1 MKHLN
6 AHLLQ
11 SQRKRAGWP
20 PGSRGLPSA
29 GNRAGHIRPAF
40 WAIVALLL
48 LGLAPVHV
56 QVHGAARLKEI
67 ANFQG
72 SGSQDLIGYGIV
84 VGLDGTGDGNR
95 SAFTLRSVEN
105 MLRRFGIKLD
115 PGAIKPKNV
124 AAVMVTARLGAFAR
138 AGDKLDVTVSSLGDA
153 SSLMGGVLLM
163 TPLTDQGGEQV
174 RVRAQGP
181 VSIGGFNF
189 ASGGS
194 SIRQNY
200 TLVGRV
206 PQGGSVEQDS
216 PGSLIHEGSLTLTLQ
231 NPDFTTALRTA
242 RAINEALGEPLANA
256 VSPAQVRVD
265 VPEESRQGTR
275 LIELASL
282 IENLEVEP
290 DLAAKVII
298 NERTGTVVVGH
309 QVRLSPVAVAHGN
322 LSVVIKSQQSAA
334 QDPFTG
340 FSSQEQQN
348 EITVSSEEAHL
359 IVLDDMADVR
369 GVARALNTLGV
380 SPRDII
386 SIFQL
391 LREAGALQAELVIL

>member
-1 MKHLN
+1 MKTS

-11 SQRKRAGWP
+11 SQQKRAGWP
-20 PGSRGLPSA
+20 SGSRGLPSTA
-29 GNRAGHIRPAF
+29 NRIGHAL
-40 WAIVALLL
+40 WALLL
-48 LGLAPVHV
+48 LVVLVEN
-56 QVHGAARLKEI
+56 GAAAVRLKEI
-67 ANFQG
+67 AAFQNAG
-72 SGSQDLIGYGIV
+72 ERDLLGYGLV

-105 MLRRFGIKLD
+105 MLRRFGIQLD
-115 PGAIKPKNV
+115 PGTIKPKNV
-124 AAVMVTARLGAFAR
+124 AAVMVTAKLGAFAR
-138 AGDKLDVTVSSLGDA
+138 SGDRLDVTVSSLGDA

-163 TPLTDQGGEQV
+163 TPLTDQGGEVV

-206 PQGGSVEQDS
+206 PEGGVVEEEAGGSLLSDGALVL
-216 PGSLIHEGSLTLTLQ
+216 SLN
-231 NPDFTTALRTA
+231 NPDFTTALRAA
-242 RAINEALGEPLANA
+242 RAINSALGEALATA
-256 VSPAQVRVD
+256 VDAAQVRVA
-265 VPEESRQGTR
+265 VPEESRTGTR
-275 LIELASL
+275 LVEMASL
-282 IENLEVEP
+282 VENLEIEP
-290 DLAAKVII
+290 DLAAKVVI
-298 NERTGTVVVGH
+298 NERTGTVVVGR

-322 LSVVIKSQQSAA
+322 LSVIIKSQQNAA
-334 QDPFTG
+334 GDPYTG
-340 FSSQEQQN
+340 FVSADRQD
-348 EITVSSEEAHL
+348 EITVSSDEAHL
-359 IVLDDMADVR
+359 IVLDGMADVN

-391 LREAGALQAELVIL
+391 LKEAGALQAELVII

>member
-1 MKHLN
+1 MKTN

-20 PGSRGLPSA
+20 PGSRRLPST
-29 GNRAGHIRPAF
+29 GNRVGRSLP
-40 WAIVALLL
+40 ALLL
-48 LGLAPVHV
+48 LLALTAAA
-56 QVHGAARLKEI
+56 QGAVRLKEI
-67 ANFQG
+67 ASFQG
-72 SGSQDLIGYGIV
+72 AGDADLIGYGLV

-105 MLRRFGIKLD
+105 LLRRFGVRLE
-115 PGAIKPKNV
+115 PGTIKPKNV
-124 AAVMVTARLGAFAR
+124 AAVMVTARLGAFSR
-138 AGDKLDVTVSSLGDA
+138 AGERVDVTVSSLGDA
-153 SSLMGGVLLM
+153 TSLMGGVLLM
-163 TPLTDQGGEQV
+163 TPLTNEGGEEV
-174 RVRAQGP
+174 LCRAQGP

-206 PQGGSVEQDS
+206 PGGGTVEQDAR
-216 PGSLIHEGSLTLTLQ
+216 GGLLEDNSLVLSLHE
-231 NPDFTTALRTA
+231 PDFTNALRAA
-242 RAINEALGEPLANA
+242 RVLNTALGEPLATA
-256 VSPAQVRVD
+256 VDAAQIRVA
-265 VPEESRQGTR
+265 VPEESRSGTR
-275 LIELASL
+275 LVELASL
-282 IENLEVEP
+282 IENLEIEP
-290 DLAAKVII
+290 DLAARVVI

-309 QVRLSPVAVAHGN
+309 QVRLLPVAVAHGN
-322 LSVVIKSQQSAA
+322 LSVVIKSQQSAQA
-334 QDPFTG
+334 DLYTG
-340 FSSQEQQN
+340 LASQQQQN

-359 IVLDDMADVR
+359 IVLEDMADVK

-391 LREAGALQAELVIL
+391 LKEAGALQAELVII

>member
-1 MKHLN
+1 M
-6 AHLLQ
+6 
-11 SQRKRAGWP
+11 
-20 PGSRGLPSA
+20 
-29 GNRAGHIRPAF
+29 
-40 WAIVALLL
+40 ALLL
-48 LGLAPVHV
+48 LGIAAGPAL
-56 QVHGAARLKEI
+56 GAARLKEI
-67 ANFQG
+67 ASFQG
-72 SGSQDLIGYGIV
+72 AGSQDLIGYGLV

-124 AAVMVTARLGAFAR
+124 AAVMVTARLGAFAK

-181 VSIGGFNF
+181 ISIGGFNF

-206 PQGGSVEQDS
+206 PQGGTVEQDS
-216 PGSLIHEGSLTLTLQ
+216 PGSLLHEGALTLTLQ
-231 NPDFTTALRTA
+231 TPDFTTSLRA
-242 RAINEALGEPLANA
+242 AKAINEALGEPLASA
-256 VSPAQVRVD
+256 VSPAQVRVE

-275 LIELASL
+275 LIEMASL

-322 LSVVIKSQQSAA
+322 LSVVIKSQQSAS

>member
-1 MKHLN
+1 MEFSS

-11 SQRKRAGWP
+11 SQRRKRAGWP

-29 GNRAGHIRPAF
+29 GNRAGHNFLWP
-40 WAIVALLL
+40 LLL
-48 LGLAPVHV
+48 VLFLGHAPLGS
-56 QVHGAARLKEI
+56 GAARLKEI

-72 SGSQDLIGYGIV
+72 AGQSDLIGYGLV

-115 PGAIKPKNV
+115 PGSIKPKNV
-124 AAVMVTARLGAFAR
+124 AAVMVTGKLGAFAR
-138 AGDKLDVTVSSLGDA
+138 AGDRLDVTVSSLGDA

-163 TPLTDQGGEQV
+163 TPLTNQGGEDV
-174 RVRAQGP
+174 LARAQGP
-181 VSIGGFNF
+181 ISIGGFNF

-206 PQGGSVEQDS
+206 PQGGSVERDA
-216 PGSLIHEGSLTLTLQ
+216 PGSLLIDNGLVLTLQ
-231 NPDFTTALRTA
+231 NPDFTTSLRA
-242 RAINEALGEPLANA
+242 AKAINTALGEPLATA
-256 VSPAQVRVD
+256 ASSTQIRVE
-265 VPEESRQGTR
+265 VPEESRSGTR
-275 LIELASL
+275 LVELASL
-282 IENLEVEP
+282 IENIEVEP
-290 DLAAKVII
+290 DMTAKVVI

-322 LSVVIKSQQSAA
+322 LSVIIKSQQNSA

-359 IVLDDMADVR
+359 IVLEDMADVR
-369 GVARALNTLGV
+369 SVARALNTLGV

-391 LREAGALQAELVIL
+391 LKEAGALQAELVII

>member
-1 MKHLN
+1 MKTS

-11 SQRKRAGWP
+11 SQQKRAGWP
-20 PGSRGLPSA
+20 SGSRGLPSTA
-29 GNRAGHIRPAF
+29 NRAGHSPRATL
-40 WAIVALLL
+40 VLLALLL
-48 LGLAPVHV
+48 FAGLA
-56 QVHGAARLKEI
+56 HGAARLKEI
-67 ANFQG
+67 AAFQG
-72 SGSQDLIGYGIV
+72 AGERDLIGYGLV

-105 MLRRFGIKLD
+105 MLRRFGIQLD
-115 PGAIKPKNV
+115 PGTIKPKNV
-124 AAVMVTARLGAFAR
+124 AAVMVTAKLGAFAR
-138 AGDKLDVTVSSLGDA
+138 PGDRLDVTVSSLGDA

-163 TPLTDQGGEQV
+163 TPLTDQGGEVV

-206 PQGGSVEQDS
+206 PEGGMVEKEAGGSLLHDGALV
-216 PGSLIHEGSLTLTLQ
+216 LTL
-231 NPDFTTALRTA
+231 NSPDFTTALRAA
-242 RAINEALGEPLANA
+242 RAINSALGEALATA
-256 VSPAQVRVD
+256 VDGAQIRVQ

-275 LIELASL
+275 LVEMASL
-282 IENLEVEP
+282 VENLEIEP
-290 DLAAKVII
+290 DLQAKVVI
-298 NERTGTVVVGH
+298 NERTGTVVVGR
-309 QVRLSPVAVAHGN
+309 QVRLMPVAVAHGN
-322 LSVVIKSQQSAA
+322 LSVIIKSQQNAA
-334 QDPFTG
+334 GDPYTG
-340 FSSQEQQN
+340 FVSAERQD
-348 EITVSSEEAHL
+348 EITVSSDEAHL
-359 IVLDDMADVR
+359 IVLDGMADVN

-391 LREAGALQAELVIL
+391 LKEAGALQAELVII

>member
-1 MKHLN
+1 MKTS

-11 SQRKRAGWP
+11 SQQKRAGWP
-20 PGSRGLPSA
+20 SGSRGLPSTA
-29 GNRAGHIRPAF
+29 NRAGHSPRATL
-40 WAIVALLL
+40 VLLALFLFA
-48 LGLAPVHV
+48 GLA
-56 QVHGAARLKEI
+56 HGAARLKEI
-67 ANFQG
+67 AAFQG
-72 SGSQDLIGYGIV
+72 AGERDLIGYGLV

-105 MLRRFGIKLD
+105 MLRRFGIQLD
-115 PGAIKPKNV
+115 PGTIKPKNV
-124 AAVMVTARLGAFAR
+124 AAVMVTAKLGAFAR
-138 AGDKLDVTVSSLGDA
+138 PGDRLDVTVSSLGDA

-163 TPLTDQGGEQV
+163 TPLTDQGGEVV

-206 PQGGSVEQDS
+206 PEGGMVEKEAGGSLLHDGALV
-216 PGSLIHEGSLTLTLQ
+216 LTL
-231 NPDFTTALRTA
+231 NSPDFTTALRAA
-242 RAINEALGEPLANA
+242 RAINSALGEALATA
-256 VSPAQVRVD
+256 VDGAQIRVQ

-275 LIELASL
+275 LVEMASL
-282 IENLEVEP
+282 VENLEIEP
-290 DLAAKVII
+290 DLQAKVVI
-298 NERTGTVVVGH
+298 NERTGTVVVGR
-309 QVRLSPVAVAHGN
+309 QVRLMPVAVAHGN
-322 LSVVIKSQQSAA
+322 LSVIIKSQQNAA
-334 QDPFTG
+334 GDPYTG
-340 FSSQEQQN
+340 FVSAERQD
-348 EITVSSEEAHL
+348 EITVSSDEAHL
-359 IVLDDMADVR
+359 IVLDGMADVN

-391 LREAGALQAELVIL
+391 LKEAGALQAELVII

>member
-1 MKHLN
+1 MNNLN

-11 SQRKRAGWP
+11 SQLWKRAGWP
-20 PGSRGLPSA
+20 PGSRGLPSVW
-29 GNRAGHIRPAF
+29 NRAGHDFA
-40 WAIVALLL
+40 WLALLALLCL
-48 LGLAPVHV
+48 LGLPERGAA
-56 QVHGAARLKEI
+56 AARLKEI
-67 ANFQG
+67 AVFQG
-72 SGSQDLIGYGIV
+72 AGQSDLIGYGLV

-115 PGAIKPKNV
+115 PGSIKPKNV
-124 AAVMVTARLGAFAR
+124 AAVMVTAKLGAFAQ
-138 AGDKLDVTVSSLGDA
+138 AGDRLDVTVSSLGDA

-163 TPLTDQGGEQV
+163 TPLTNQGGEDV
-174 RVRAQGP
+174 LVRAQGP

-206 PQGGSVEQDS
+206 PQGGTVETDA
-216 PGSLIHEGSLTLTLQ
+216 PGSMLVDGGLVLTLQ
-231 NPDFTTALRTA
+231 NPDFTTALRA
-242 RAINEALGEPLANA
+242 AKAINSALGEPLAT
-256 VSPAQVRVD
+256 AQSSTQIRVD

-275 LIELASL
+275 LVEMASL
-282 IENLEVEP
+282 IENIEVEP
-290 DLAAKVII
+290 DLAAKVVI

-322 LSVVIKSQQSAA
+322 LSVIIKSQQNSSA
-334 QDPFTG
+334 DPYTG
-340 FSSQEQQN
+340 FSSQEQKN
-348 EITVSSEEAHL
+348 EITVSSDEAHL
-359 IVLDDMADVR
+359 IVLEDMADVR
-369 GVARALNTLGV
+369 SVARALNTLGV
-380 SPRDII
+380 SPRDMI

-391 LREAGALQAELVIL
+391 LKEAGALQAELLII